1 MTLGK
6 YRCEKVLNKCE
17 KVFNREITMSYH
29 IIPIG
34 MAIAKKT
41 KNNNTGADVEK
52 RENFCA
58 VGGNINWF
66 SHFGKQYGSY

>member
-1 MTLGK
+1 MTLAK

-17 KVFNREITMSYH
+17 KVFNREIIMSYH

-34 MAIAKKT
+34 MAITKKT
-41 KNNNTGADVEK
+41 RNNNTGADVEK
-52 RENFCA
+52 RENLCT

-66 SHFGKQYGSY
+66 SHFGKLYGSY

>member
-1 MTLGK
+1 
-6 YRCEKVLNKCE
+6 
-17 KVFNREITMSYH
+17 MSYH

-41 KNNNTGADVEK
+41 RNNNTGADVEK
-52 RENFCA
+52 RENLCT

-66 SHFGKQYGSY
+66 SHFGKPYGSY